1 MMLQFFVKNG
11 PAATWNCLFFEK
23 KIQVYLRWISYS
35 TLKGVP
41 HLYICKRDYFSDVQ
55 STYLVVL
62 GVADRCTTCVQI
74 MNPPAP

>member
-55 STYLVVL
+55 ST
-62 GVADRCTTCVQI
+62 
-74 MNPPAP
+74 